1 MKPTYRITDIRAF
14 EKYGHALK
22 ILGAE
27 KVGDEISYQN
37 LPIFDILC
45 KNGWIDKVQGD

>member
-1 MKPTYRITDIRAF
+1 MQIIYRVTDVRAF

-27 KVGDEISYQN
+27 KPGDKISYQD

-45 KNGWIDKVQGD
+45 KNGWIEKVQGG